1 MPSALCDRK
10 QVSVHVRGREGG
22 EEVEDGINGYGET
35 FGVRAKFIKVYTSIY
50 AVFKIFQLH
59 LNISVF

>member
-35 FGVRAKFIKVYTSIY
+35 FGVRAKFIS
-50 AVFKIFQLH
+50 
-59 LNISVF
+59 